1 MMKLFFLLSYLTLKF
16 WGKKNVPINKYDVNL
31 IIQTNDL
38 KNIFITK

>member
-1 MMKLFFLLSYLTLKF
+1 MMKLFYLLSYLTLKF
-16 WGKKNVPINKYDVNL
+16 LKKKNPPIDKYDVNF